1 MPGGSDILR
10 LAVGRSADGGRGGPC
25 GYNQDMT
32 RNRLPMRAL
41 FALLVIALA
50 AAPARAQE
58 EGDSSPMPQEPPSAA
73 EPDGDNIPTSTLPA
87 SDSPESSSSS
97 RAIRPQWQGGKKKVQ
112 TFLVPLDEKARAA
125 TARVAQALEQLQGSL
140 PQYEVVDLGRALKSD
155 AAPEQARHAAEGRK
169 LVAEANLLLAARGY
183 ADAVGTYKQALKEL
197 EKGLPALEG
206 REYAD
211 VWARLAAAQA
221 LSGDDKASRVSFVNA
236 ARHDPE
242 GKLTVR
248 SIDTSAEARLAGGRA
263 DVEAL
268 PSGVLEV
275 ESRPG
280 GAKVMVDGEAKGA
293 APMRLEL
300 TSGKHLV
307 RIERAGYFPSAEL
320 VDVPA
325 GRELVHTAQLKGT
338 PRAADL
344 YETMSAAAE
353 EAGRGQVGAGSTR
366 LAEKF
371 GLDRLFVGSVAS
383 HGAKVALTLSLV
395 DVQKRRQVAKVDLLL
410 AADGTDAD
418 QLEDETRRAGKKL
431 SLQDGGDAVSSD
443 PHWNEPTRTAAAPDS
458 AWRGP
463 AAQAASDLDGPAAR
477 PAPSPTSP
485 RATAIPSDEA
495 DLATRERR
503 PAPPAQTASSASPAA
518 PTEEQPAPVVK
529 PDSGAMKKRPKKLK
543 EKTGQ
548 EDW

>member
-1 MPGGSDILR
+1 
-10 LAVGRSADGGRGGPC
+10 
-25 GYNQDMT
+25 MT

-41 FALLVIALA
+41 YALLVLALA
-50 AAPARAQE
+50 ASPARAQE
-58 EGDSSPMPQEPPSAA
+58 GGDGDSSPPPEPPSAA
-73 EPDGDNIPTSTLPA
+73 EPEGDGIPTSTLPA
-87 SDSPESSSSS
+87 SDSPESSLSSH
-97 RAIRPQWQGGKKKVQ
+97 ALRPQWQGGKKKVQ

-140 PQYEVVDLGRALKSD
+140 PQYEVVDLGRALKAD

-169 LVAEANLLLAARGY
+169 LVSEANLYLTGRSY
-183 ADAVGTYKQALKEL
+183 AEAVGTYKQGLREL

-206 REYAD
+206 REYAEA
-211 VWARLAAAQA
+211 WARLAAAQA
-221 LSGDDKASRVSFVNA
+221 LAGDDAAARASFVNA

-242 GKLTVR
+242 AKIVAR
-248 SIDTSAEARLAGGRA
+248 SIDPSAEARLAGGRA

-280 GAKVMVDGEAKGA
+280 GAKVIVDGEAKGA

-300 TSGKHLV
+300 TAGKHVV
-307 RIERAGYFPSAEL
+307 RVERAGYFPSAEL

-325 GRELVHTAQLKGT
+325 GREFVHTAALKST

-344 YETMSAAAE
+344 YETMASAAE
-353 EAGRGQVGAGSTR
+353 EAGRGQVGSGSTR

-371 GLDRLFVGSVAS
+371 GLERLFVGSVAS
-383 HGAKVALTLSLV
+383 HGAKVALTLALV
-395 DVQKRRQVAKVDLLL
+395 DVHKNRQVAKVDLLL

-418 QLEDETRRAGKKL
+418 QLEEETRRAGKKL
-431 SLQDGGDAVSSD
+431 AQQDGGDNVSAD
-443 PHWNEPTRTAAAPDS
+443 PHWNEPARAANAPDE
-458 AWRGP
+458 AQRGP
-463 AAQAASDLDGPAAR
+463 AQPIARGSDTSDR
-477 PAPSPTSP
+477 SPAPASTSSRAVAVPT
-485 RATAIPSDEA
+485 DEA

-503 PAPPAQTASSASPAA
+503 PAPPAETASAASPAA
-518 PTEEQPAPVVK
+518 AAPADADKPAPVVK
-529 PDSGAMKKRPKKLK
+529 PDSASMKKRPKKLK